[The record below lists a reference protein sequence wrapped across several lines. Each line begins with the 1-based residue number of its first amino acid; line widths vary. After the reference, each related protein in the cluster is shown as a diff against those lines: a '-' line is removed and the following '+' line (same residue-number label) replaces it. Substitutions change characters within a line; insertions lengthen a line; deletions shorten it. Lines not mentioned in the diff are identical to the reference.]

1 MGKDNYSFDIV
12 SEVNLQEVD
21 NAVNQAKKELA
32 GRYDFKN
39 TASSIDYNKA
49 EKKITLVSTDDF
61 KIRSLADIIASK
73 MVKRGVSL
81 KSLTYK
87 DPEKVFGGNLQQV
100 VELASGISKD
110 RAKELVKII
119 KELNLKVQT
128 QIEGEK
134 VRVFSPKKDELQTV
148 IQHMRTIDF
157 PLALSFVNYR

>member
-12 SEVNLQEVD
+12 SEVSLQEVD
-21 NAVNQAKKELA
+21 NAINQAKKELA

-39 TASSIDYNKA
+39 TASSIDYNKT

-61 KIRSLADIIASK
+61 KLRSLADIIASK

-81 KSLTYK
+81 KSLTFK

-110 RAKELVKII
+110 RAKELVRII
-119 KELNLKVQT
+119 KDLNLKVQA

-148 IQHMRTIDF
+148 IQHIRNIDF